1 MQDIRWIQR
10 LQNFKRANSLLQSS
24 LTVAQP
30 SQLERAG
37 IIQFYE
43 MAFELAWKTLK
54 DYLQEQGFEVTSPR
68 QAIKQG
74 FQAQIIE
81 EGHNWIKALE
91 DRNLTVH
98 TYDET
103 KAQEVERD
111 IRNVY
116 APLIRQLVN
125 VFEEQAAK

>member
-1 MQDIRWIQR
+1 
-10 LQNFKRANSLLQSS
+10 
-24 LTVAQP
+24 
-30 SQLERAG
+30 
-37 IIQFYE
+37 
-43 MAFELAWKTLK
+43 MAFELAWKTLE

-68 QAIKQG
+68 QTIKQG
-74 FQAQIIE
+74 FQAQIIK
-81 EGHNWIKALE
+81 EGHNWIKGLE

-116 APLIRQLVN
+116 APLIRQLVS

>member
-10 LQNFKRANSLLQSS
+10 LQNFKRANTLLQSS
-24 LTVAQP
+24 LTVVQP

-54 DYLQEQGFEVTSPR
+54 DYLQEQGFEATSPR

-74 FQAQIIE
+74 FQAEVIKD
-81 EGHNWIKALE
+81 GHNWFKALE

-98 TYDET
+98 IYDEA
-103 KAQEVERD
+103 KAQEVEND
-111 IRNVY
+111 IRSLY
-116 APLIRQLVN
+116 APLIQQLVSYP
-125 VFEEQAAK
+125 EEQIDK